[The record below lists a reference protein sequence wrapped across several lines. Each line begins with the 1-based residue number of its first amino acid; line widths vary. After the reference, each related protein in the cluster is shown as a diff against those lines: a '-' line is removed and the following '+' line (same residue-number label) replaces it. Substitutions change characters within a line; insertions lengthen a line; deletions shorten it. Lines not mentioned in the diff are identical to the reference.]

1 MTRTASHAKAADT
14 HRYKVFRNRHQPIT
28 CARYDVSRQS
38 RGEAAM
44 SADCNDEIF
53 LAPESIIA
61 DLLVMT
67 SIRED
72 NAMGDGDD
80 APIPAAAFN
89 GDDVEAWGRE
99 AAHPCDFEVE

>member
-1 MTRTASHAKAADT
+1 
-14 HRYKVFRNRHQPIT
+14 VFRNSHQPIT

-38 RGEAAM
+38 QGEAAM
-44 SADCNDEIF
+44 STNCNDDIF

-72 NAMGDGDD
+72 YAMGDPDD
-80 APIPAAAFN
+80 AAMPAAAFN
-89 GDDVEAWGRE
+89 ADDVEAWGRE
-99 AAHPCDFEVE
+99 AAHPCDFGVE